1 MESEKKHIYKNIL
14 DKNMEKQKKCRMCN
28 IFTIFSL
35 FK

>member
-1 MESEKKHIYKNIL
+1 MEQNKNEYKNIL
-14 DKNMEKQKKCRMCN
+14 DKNMEKQKKCRICN

>member
-1 MESEKKHIYKNIL
+1 MEQNKNEYRNIL
-14 DKNMEKQKKCRMCN
+14 DKNMEKQKKCRICN

>member
-1 MESEKKHIYKNIL
+1 MEQNKNEYRNIL

-28 IFTIFSL
+28 IFRIFSL